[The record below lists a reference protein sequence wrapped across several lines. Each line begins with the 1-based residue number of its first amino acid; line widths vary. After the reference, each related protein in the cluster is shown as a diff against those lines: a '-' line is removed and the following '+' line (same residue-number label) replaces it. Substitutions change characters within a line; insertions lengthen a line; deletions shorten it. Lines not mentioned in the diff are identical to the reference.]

1 MLSSC
6 YWKSIRCLFFFSFVS
21 LSAESSVDNDG
32 RLEGF
37 CLFVFVEGVGG
48 GFVSLF
54 SCLFFFCLFFSF
66 AKPSARAKS
75 IKGGTIGVCVRF
87 RSTLALSHFVC
98 SCLSF
103 ACSLNVVIGMVGVGF
118 ESFGFFLHAFL
129 DFQNGGRLRLILST
143 NKTDRTRAALRN
155 ASVFVWERERERENV
170 TKKEKRQWTFWW
182 PPTRCVFLFT
192 PWPQMMFFSSNYCV
206 FWSTQPNATVA
217 SFPMRKF
224 KWNQTTESGQ
234 QENST
239 QSEVKKYKQTKQM
252 IRSHSKMKKNHNKK
266 VFTFVL
272 DRSDW
277 KVSLLVWRLRLP
289 TLHSH
294 RFVSRSWFLFFTGGS
309 TLVCSIF
316 WRPLGFCV
324 LYSATTAFGKSLAKK
339 KINNKEIKWSRRWCG
354 SIRAVL
360 VGRARC
366 PCRCHGRRRR
376 RRNRYFITR

>member
-1 MLSSC
+1 METVLSSC

-155 ASVFVWERERERENV
+155 ASVFV
-170 TKKEKRQWTFWW
+170 
-182 PPTRCVFLFT
+182 
-192 PWPQMMFFSSNYCV
+192 
-206 FWSTQPNATVA
+206 
-217 SFPMRKF
+217 
-224 KWNQTTESGQ
+224 
-234 QENST
+234 
-239 QSEVKKYKQTKQM
+239 
-252 IRSHSKMKKNHNKK
+252 
-266 VFTFVL
+266 
-272 DRSDW
+272 
-277 KVSLLVWRLRLP
+277 
-289 TLHSH
+289 
-294 RFVSRSWFLFFTGGS
+294 
-309 TLVCSIF
+309 
-316 WRPLGFCV
+316 
-324 LYSATTAFGKSLAKK
+324 
-339 KINNKEIKWSRRWCG
+339 
-354 SIRAVL
+354 
-360 VGRARC
+360 
-366 PCRCHGRRRR
+366 
-376 RRNRYFITR
+376 